1 MYGFGRGFSR
11 GRGAGFGFRGSSPS
25 WPYVGRGRGGLP
37 RCSYPGVAMAPA
49 PPYVLGAVS
58 YSPETT
64 REQEL
69 SFLKEEAEGL
79 KRHLEDIEARIREL
93 ELKEK

>member
-1 MYGFGRGFSR
+1 MYYGH
-11 GRGAGFGFRGSSPS
+11 GFGFRGASPP

-37 RCSYPGVAMAPA
+37 RCSYPGVAMAP
-49 PPYVLGAVS
+49 PYVPGAVS

-69 SFLKEEAEGL
+69 SFLQEEAERL